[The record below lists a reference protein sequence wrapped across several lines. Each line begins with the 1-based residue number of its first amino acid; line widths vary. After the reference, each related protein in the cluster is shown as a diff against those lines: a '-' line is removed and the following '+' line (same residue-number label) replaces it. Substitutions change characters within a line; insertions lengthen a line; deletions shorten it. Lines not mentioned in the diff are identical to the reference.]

1 MKDRWTLVFIATAI
15 VAVTIVS
22 ILILNTRRGIKL
34 GLTGTSFDTQLVRSD
49 APLGTQERLDSHSD
63 AGLSGPPAQCAN
75 DCSPCSK
82 SPEYRN
88 LTCHDIIE
96 TQAKKRPQLEYRRK
110 VILSSDTE
118 NLFYAWFAPITSLLW
133 MEVMKWKPVY
143 IFVYRTESDI
153 GPVLKYIIRHVEAT
167 GAEVI
172 KLRNTLP
179 EPHYFRSM
187 VVSTSRFVVS
197 CRDWAENPYMLISD
211 GDMWPM
217 SAEIFN
223 QQTSINS
230 SVHIIWPRNYVP
242 VKSVIPA
249 CYVA

>member
-15 VAVTIVS
+15 AAVTIVS

-110 VILSSDTE
+110 VILSPDTE

-133 MEVMKWKPVY
+133 MEVMKWKRVY

-153 GPVLKYIIRHVEAT
+153 GPVLKVHHQT
-167 GAEVI
+167 CGG
-172 KLRNTLP
+172 N
-179 EPHYFRSM
+179 RSRGYQTKKHTTR
-187 VVSTSRFVVS
+187 TS
-197 CRDWAENPYMLISD
+197 LLQKH
-211 GDMWPM
+211 GG
-217 SAEIFN
+217 FN
-223 QQTSINS
+223 
-230 SVHIIWPRNYVP
+230 
-242 VKSVIPA
+242 IPI
-249 CYVA
+249 CSQL

>member
-15 VAVTIVS
+15 AAVTIVS
-22 ILILNTRRGIKL
+22 VLILNTRRGIKL

-63 AGLSGPPAQCAN
+63 APGLSGPPAQCAN

-143 IFVYRTESDI
+143 IFVYRIESDI

-187 VVSTSRFVVS
+187 VVSTSR
-197 CRDWAENPYMLISD
+197 LI
-211 GDMWPM
+211 
-217 SAEIFN
+217 ILKCTR
-223 QQTSINS
+223 Q
-230 SVHIIWPRNYVP
+230 
-242 VKSVIPA
+242 
-249 CYVA
+249 